1 MGRTPNTLF
10 PAVCD
15 PCTSLP
21 TSLRELAPVLAGGT
35 VPWVATALATRQTSA
50 ANDGA
55 ADEAHLLRRTS
66 SARGS
71 AAPDRSVP
79 SCTLQVPALLSLLP
93 FSFVERPA
101 ESHPHS
107 PSLLCKSMSKKKRLL
122 TPNIDC
128 TD

>member
-50 ANDGA
+50 ANAGA
-55 ADEAHLLRRTS
+55 ADEAHLLRLTS

-79 SCTLQVPALLSLLP
+79 SRTLQVPALLSLLP
-93 FSFVERPA
+93 FSFGERPA

-107 PSLLCKSMSKKKRLL
+107 PPPQSKPMSKKG
-122 TPNIDC
+122 PVDAEHDC